1 MTEFQFILSFRSSLQ
16 LISIWQNLVIV
27 VVVARSN
34 IHMSSSGGS
43 SRAFHPSI
51 MIPEIP
57 ALAQARMAVDRTI
70 QLLQD
75 YGSSGKHFPPRD
87 QVENMC
93 AAELDRN
100 DY

>member
-1 MTEFQFILSFRSSLQ
+1 
-16 LISIWQNLVIV
+16 
-27 VVVARSN
+27 
-34 IHMSSSGGS
+34 
-43 SRAFHPSI
+43 